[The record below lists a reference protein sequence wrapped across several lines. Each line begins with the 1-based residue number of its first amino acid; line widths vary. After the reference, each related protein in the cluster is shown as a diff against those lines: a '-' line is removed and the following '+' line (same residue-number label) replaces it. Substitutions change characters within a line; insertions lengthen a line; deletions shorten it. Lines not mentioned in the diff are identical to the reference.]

1 MYKFREKQAQLEIKS
16 NQLIQA
22 CITRWG
28 STLAMLERLQEQQAA
43 IAAVL
48 VDDRSHRHLI
58 PDVQEWILIA
68 ELITILK
75 PFQLATEISASKY
88 PTVSLLRPFLF
99 KLMNHTLKHD
109 SDTSNLRS
117 MKEAVATDLS
127 SRYSSQEIQTFLDTA
142 TYLDP
147 RYKELPY
154 LSEVEHN
161 LIHEEIEEVCLL
173 CHSQSADCAESV
185 EPSTELPPSKK
196 PRGDDSTATTSALL
210 GDVFIQ
216 KSSMQSPIERAKS
229 EVRKYNLEEVP
240 DLDADPMKWWAER
253 SHLFSFLSQ
262 LVRKYFA
269 VVATSV
275 PSEQLFST
283 AGNLITDKRNRLLP
297 QNVDK
302 LLFLHENKD

>member
-109 SDTSNLRS
+109 DSDTSNLRS

-127 SRYSSQEIQTFLDTA
+127 SCY
-142 TYLDP
+142 
-147 RYKELPY
+147 
-154 LSEVEHN
+154 
-161 LIHEEIEEVCLL
+161 
-173 CHSQSADCAESV
+173 
-185 EPSTELPPSKK
+185 
-196 PRGDDSTATTSALL
+196 
-210 GDVFIQ
+210 
-216 KSSMQSPIERAKS
+216 
-229 EVRKYNLEEVP
+229 
-240 DLDADPMKWWAER
+240 
-253 SHLFSFLSQ
+253 
-262 LVRKYFA
+262 
-269 VVATSV
+269 
-275 PSEQLFST
+275 
-283 AGNLITDKRNRLLP
+283 
-297 QNVDK
+297 
-302 LLFLHENKD
+302 

>member
-127 SRYSSQEIQTFLDTA
+127 SCY
-142 TYLDP
+142 
-147 RYKELPY
+147 
-154 LSEVEHN
+154 
-161 LIHEEIEEVCLL
+161 
-173 CHSQSADCAESV
+173 
-185 EPSTELPPSKK
+185 
-196 PRGDDSTATTSALL
+196 
-210 GDVFIQ
+210 
-216 KSSMQSPIERAKS
+216 
-229 EVRKYNLEEVP
+229 
-240 DLDADPMKWWAER
+240 
-253 SHLFSFLSQ
+253 
-262 LVRKYFA
+262 
-269 VVATSV
+269 
-275 PSEQLFST
+275 
-283 AGNLITDKRNRLLP
+283 
-297 QNVDK
+297 
-302 LLFLHENKD
+302 